1 MSSQVREERKS
12 YYQILEST
20 QKGGMDVAEWLIW
33 FVDCLGR
40 AIGKAN
46 NLTGSVLAKDAFWR
60 NLKEKSIE
68 VSERL
73 KKNIN
78 ILLNGFEGKLDGK
91 VGKAGEDFP

>member
-1 MSSQVREERKS
+1 
-12 YYQILEST
+12 
-20 QKGGMDVAEWLIW
+20 MDVAEWLIW

-68 VSERL
+68 VSERQ

-78 ILLNGFEGKLDGK
+78 ILLNGFEGKLTTEKWGSWRRLPMTPRC
-91 VGKAGEDFP
+91 GTSRA